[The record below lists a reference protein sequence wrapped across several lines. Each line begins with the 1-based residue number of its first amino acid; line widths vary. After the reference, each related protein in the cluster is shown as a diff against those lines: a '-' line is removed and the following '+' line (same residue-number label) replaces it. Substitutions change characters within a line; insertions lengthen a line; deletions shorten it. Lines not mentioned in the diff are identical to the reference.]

1 MFNTNRLQFIINKI
15 KEILTMKLSK
25 RLTALFA
32 AVLMT
37 VTMFTGA
44 ISANAAEYAKTAITP
59 KGIYSNLT
67 ITGWR
72 SANSQ
77 RKMYAKT
84 TANYSTY
91 RLAVTMVAR
100 NVDSKGNLKST
111 GGSPDKSKDLTNK
124 TPEAYI
130 TSGSGN
136 HFTKINIYYAGLTDD
151 NLDHCAMT
159 EYHKTW

>member
-1 MFNTNRLQFIINKI
+1 
-15 KEILTMKLSK
+15 MKLSK

-32 AVLMT
+32 AVLMAI
-37 VTMFTGA
+37 TMFTGA
-44 ISANAAEYAKTAITP
+44 ISAYAATP
-59 KGIYSNLT
+59 NHDSRVPNRVTPTGMYGALI

-72 SANSQ
+72 SNDSQ
-77 RKMYAKT
+77 TKMYAQT
-84 TANYSTY
+84 TGNRSTY

-111 GGSPDKSKDLTNK
+111 GGSPDKSKDLTSES
-124 TPEAYI
+124 PVAYI

-136 HFTKINIYYAGLTDD
+136 HFTKINIYYAGLTDA

-159 EYHKTW
+159 EYQKTW

>member
-1 MFNTNRLQFIINKI
+1 
-15 KEILTMKLSK
+15 MKLSK

-32 AVLMT
+32 AVLMA
-37 VTMFTGA
+37 VTIFPNA
-44 ISANAAEYAKTAITP
+44 IPAYAAEYATKPITP

-72 SANSQ
+72 SDPPSQ
-77 RKMYAKT
+77 TKMYAKT

-136 HFTKINIYYAGLTDD
+136 HFTNINIYYAGLTDA

-159 EYHKTW
+159 EYQKTW

>member
-1 MFNTNRLQFIINKI
+1 
-15 KEILTMKLSK
+15 MKLSK
-25 RLTALFA
+25 RFAALFA

-37 VTMFTGA
+37 ITMFTGA
-44 ISANAAEYAKTAITP
+44 ISAYAKTENANTVVNP
-59 KGIYSNLT
+59 KGIYANLT

-77 RKMYAKT
+77 SKMYAQT

-111 GGSPDKSKDLTNK
+111 GGSPDKSKDLTAAS
-124 TPEAYI
+124 PEANI

-136 HFTKINIYYAGLTDD
+136 HFTKINIYYAGLTDA

-159 EYHKTW
+159 EYQKTW